1 MSPSL
6 KTYLGLSRTPHGLL
20 DMATPLL
27 AAFVWLG
34 GLPKGW
40 MIPVGLVTT
49 FAAYTVGYAVN
60 DLVDRLVDLQRFRR
74 GWREA
79 NGYIDAVMPRHPLAS
94 GRLSRNQAI
103 VWTAIWGAIAGT
115 GCYVLGRP
123 VFVLF
128 IAAIL
133 LEVIYCL
140 MWKLTPLRV
149 IVSGIVKTVGPVAAV
164 FAVDPRPAL
173 PPLLLLFAW
182 LFFWEIG
189 GQNIP
194 SDWTDIE
201 EDEDLGAQTI
211 PVLVG
216 TVWSARLALGA
227 LSFAVLLN
235 MAFLA
240 AIGRH
245 GAVLLAGLSLGIG
258 AYLLIEPAVLLVMK
272 RSREAVFRLFNR
284 ASYYPVALLAA
295 AILAK
300 VLSDL

>member
-1 MSPSL
+1 MSPTL
-6 KTYLGLSRTPHGLL
+6 RTYLGLSRTPHGLL
-20 DMATPLL
+20 DMCTPLL

-34 GLPKGW
+34 GLPPSW
-40 MIPVGLVTT
+40 MIPIGLVTT

-60 DLVDRLVDLQRFRR
+60 DLVDRLVDERRFRR

-103 VWTAIWGAIAGT
+103 LWTAVWGLVAGA
-115 GCYVLGRP
+115 GCYLLGRP
-123 VFVLF
+123 VFALF
-128 IAAIL
+128 IVAIL
-133 LEVIYCL
+133 LEVAYCL
-140 MWKLTPLRV
+140 MWRLTPLRI

-164 FAVDPRPAL
+164 VAVDPRPSL
-173 PPLLLLFAW
+173 PLLSLLFAW

-201 EDEDLGAQTI
+201 EDRDLGAQTI

-216 TVWSARLALGA
+216 TVWSARMALASLAL
-227 LSFAVLLN
+227 AVLLN
-235 MAFLA
+235 LTFLA
-240 AIGRH
+240 SIGGR
-245 GAVLLAGLSLGIG
+245 GAVFLAGLSLPIG
-258 AYLLIEPAVLLVMK
+258 AFLLIEPGIGLVTK

-284 ASYYPVALLAA
+284 ASYYPAALLVA
-295 AILAK
+295 AILVK

>member
-20 DMATPLL
+20 DMSTPLL
-27 AAFVWLG
+27 AAFVWLD
-34 GLPKGW
+34 GLPKSW

-60 DLVDRLVDLQRFRR
+60 DLVDRLVDQQRFRR

-94 GRLSRNQAI
+94 GHLSRNQAI
-103 VWTAIWGAIAGT
+103 LWTAIWGALAGA

-128 IAAIL
+128 LAAIL
-133 LEVIYCL
+133 LEIVYCL
-140 MWKLTPLRV
+140 MWRLTPLRV
-149 IVSGIVKTVGPVAAV
+149 IVSGIVKTLGPVAAV
-164 FAVDPRPAL
+164 FAVDPRPSL
-173 PPLLLLFAW
+173 SPLLLLFAW
-182 LFFWEIG
+182 LFFWEVG

-201 EDEDLGAQTI
+201 EDKDLGAQTI

-216 TVWSARLALGA
+216 TVWSARLALAA
-227 LSFAVLLN
+227 LSLAVLLN

-240 AIGRH
+240 VIARQGAI
-245 GAVLLAGLSLGIG
+245 LLAALSLGIG
-258 AYLLIEPAVLLVMK
+258 AYLLIEPGVLLVTK

-284 ASYYPVALLAA
+284 ASYYPVALLVA